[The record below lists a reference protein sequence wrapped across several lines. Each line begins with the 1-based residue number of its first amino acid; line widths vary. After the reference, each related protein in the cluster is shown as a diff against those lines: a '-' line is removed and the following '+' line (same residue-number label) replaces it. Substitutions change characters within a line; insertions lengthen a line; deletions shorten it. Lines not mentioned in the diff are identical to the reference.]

1 MGQDEHVFQEEEG
14 VGTDTRSTERKN
26 DHFVPRC
33 FFMKTLNR
41 NEHLETIKPDLQNA
55 IWVVNI
61 YILAYLIE

>member
-1 MGQDEHVFQEEEG
+1 MGQDERVFQEEG

-41 NEHLETIKPDLQNA
+41 NEHLETIKLDL
-55 IWVVNI
+55 
-61 YILAYLIE
+61 